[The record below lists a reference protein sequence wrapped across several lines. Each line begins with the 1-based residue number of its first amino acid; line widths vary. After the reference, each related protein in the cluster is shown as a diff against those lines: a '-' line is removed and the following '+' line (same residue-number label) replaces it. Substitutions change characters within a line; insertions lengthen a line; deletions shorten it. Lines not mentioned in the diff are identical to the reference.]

1 MPLKT
6 ITDEEPQMNMTPMID
21 CVFLLLI
28 FFMVGTQFSDME
40 RDLQLE
46 VPQVGDNPTLTQ
58 APEKKVVNVF
68 ADGHVTLDQ
77 QPLTLNALTAR
88 LAQARQNH
96 ADIGVLIRADAGCPF
111 QSVAEALNACKLARI
126 NELGISVKVT
136 GATR

>member
-40 RDLQLE
+40 RDLKLE
-46 VPQVGDNPTLTQ
+46 VPQVGNNPTLTA

-77 QPLTLNALTAR
+77 QPISLEALTAR
-88 LAQARQNH
+88 LSQARSEH
-96 ADIGVLIRADAGCPF
+96 ADLGVLIRADAGCPF
-111 QSVAEALNACKLARI
+111 QRVAEALNACKLARV

-136 GATR
+136 GSSP